1 MQNEYAKFNL
11 SVQKGGFVNKQYSL
25 NSSYGSYYYLRN
37 AQNDIVKLI
46 DSSGST
52 VVEYC
57 YDSWGKPLST
67 SGSLAS
73 TLGKDNP
80 FRYRGYVYDEET
92 GFYYLQSRYYNPE
105 VGRFISADVLLS
117 TGQGVLG
124 HNAYAYCLNDPIN
137 SVDGNGNFSF
147 KSLFS
152 GAKLVSIGVTA
163 IAAAATILTCG
174 AAAPIM
180 VAVATATAVAGTA
193 TVVNGMAEIGEGLT
207 ASSDTSNDGTN
218 FVRDFVMGGNADA
231 YEKQK
236 RIFSAAAQVGTA
248 ICGAYTAAK
257 GGNVCFVAGTQ
268 VETADGSTAIEN
280 IKEGDRVFAANPE
293 TGEVAYKKVVQT
305 FVNETDELVE
315 VTVNGET
322 IKSTPSHPFYV
333 PQKGWTSAISLRAGD
348 ILVLSNGEY
357 VIVEQIQHELL
368 ESPIKVYNFEVEDFH
383 TYYVSANADSDEFV
397 LVHNSCNHNSR
408 WNSERRNYW
417 KRQAAS
423 YANGPT
429 NEMSPSGLY
438 RVTKNNLNRM
448 LRGCAPIGTDDKSV
462 VLHHIYGIVNDFYEY
477 TEMLATTHTG
487 SFRMLHP
494 FLFNK

>member
-1 MQNEYAKFNL
+1 MLK
-11 SVQKGGFVNKQYSL
+11 SL
-25 NSSYGSYYYLRN
+25 LRF
-37 AQNDIVKLI
+37 
-46 DSSGST
+46 
-52 VVEYC
+52 
-57 YDSWGKPLST
+57 DSWGKLLST

-73 TLGKDNP
+73 ALGKDNP
-80 FRYRGYVYDEET
+80 FRYRGYVFDEET
-92 GFYYLQSRYYNPE
+92 GFYYLQSRYYDPS

-218 FVRDFVMGGNADA
+218 FVRDWIMGGNADA

-236 RIFSAAAQVGTA
+236 RIFSTAAQIGTM
-248 ICGAYTAAK
+248 ICGSYYTAK

-293 TGEVAYKKVVQT
+293 TGEVAYKKVVRT
-305 FVNETDELVE
+305 FVNETNELVE

>member
-1 MQNEYAKFNL
+1 M
-11 SVQKGGFVNKQYSL
+11 
-25 NSSYGSYYYLRN
+25 
-37 AQNDIVKLI
+37 
-46 DSSGST
+46 T
-52 VVEYC
+52 
-57 YDSWGKPLST
+57 
-67 SGSLAS
+67 
-73 TLGKDNP
+73 
-80 FRYRGYVYDEET
+80 DEET
-92 GFYYLQSRYYNPE
+92 GFYYLQSRYYNPV
-105 VGRFISADVLLS
+105 VGRFISSDVLLS
-117 TGQGVLG
+117 TGQGVIG

-218 FVRDFVMGGNADA
+218 FVRDWIMGGNADA

-293 TGEVAYKKVVQT
+293 TGEVAYKKVVRT
-305 FVNETDELVE
+305 FVNETNELVE

-368 ESPIKVYNFEVEDFH
+368 ENPVTVYNFEVEDYH

-397 LVHNSCNHNSR
+397 LVHNKCGDIGPYNKLRAQNRGSGNEVHHLIEKR
-408 WNSERRNYW
+408 FLRN
-417 KRQAAS
+417 
-423 YANGPT
+423 T
-429 NEMSPSGLY
+429 NFYGSP
-438 RVTKNNLNRM
+438 KDM
-448 LRGCAPIGTDDKSV
+448 MSV
-462 VLHHIYGIVNDFYEY
+462 VLTKAQHRAFTNEWRKQLAYGRLYSPDAVQFAASIVYADYPELLAIVNRYF
-477 TEMLATTHTG
+477 
-487 SFRMLHP
+487 
-494 FLFNK
+494 

>member
-1 MQNEYAKFNL
+1 MLTSTAIE
-11 SVQKGGFVNKQYSL
+11 SL
-25 NSSYGSYYYLRN
+25 LRF
-37 AQNDIVKLI
+37 
-46 DSSGST
+46 
-52 VVEYC
+52 
-57 YDSWGKPLST
+57 DSWSKLLST

-73 TLGKDNP
+73 TLGKNNP

-105 VGRFISADVLLS
+105 VGRFISSDVLLS
-117 TGQGVLG
+117 TGQGVIG

-137 SVDGNGNFSF
+137 SVDSTGNFSF
-147 KSLFS
+147 KNFFS
-152 GAKLVSIGVTA
+152 GVNLVSIGITA
-163 IAAAATILTCG
+163 ITAAATILTCG
-174 AAAPIM
+174 AAAPLM
-180 VAVATATAVAGTA
+180 VAVATATVVAGTA
-193 TVVNGMAEIGEGLT
+193 TFINGVAEIGEGIS
-207 ASSDTSNDGTN
+207 ASSDTANDGTN

-305 FVNETDELVE
+305 LVNETNELVE

-357 VIVEQIQHELL
+357 VVVEQIQHELL

>member
-1 MQNEYAKFNL
+1 MH
-11 SVQKGGFVNKQYSL
+11 
-25 NSSYGSYYYLRN
+25 
-37 AQNDIVKLI
+37 I
-46 DSSGST
+46 
-52 VVEYC
+52 
-57 YDSWGKPLST
+57 
-67 SGSLAS
+67 
-73 TLGKDNP
+73 
-80 FRYRGYVYDEET
+80 
-92 GFYYLQSRYYNPE
+92 
-105 VGRFISADVLLS
+105 
-117 TGQGVLG
+117 
-124 HNAYAYCLNDPIN
+124 
-137 SVDGNGNFSF
+137 
-147 KSLFS
+147 
-152 GAKLVSIGVTA
+152 
-163 IAAAATILTCG
+163 
-174 AAAPIM
+174 
-180 VAVATATAVAGTA
+180 
-193 TVVNGMAEIGEGLT
+193 
-207 ASSDTSNDGTN
+207 
-218 FVRDFVMGGNADA
+218 
-231 YEKQK
+231 
-236 RIFSAAAQVGTA
+236 
-248 ICGAYTAAK
+248 
-257 GGNVCFVAGTQ
+257 
-268 VETADGSTAIEN
+268 
-280 IKEGDRVFAANPE
+280 
-293 TGEVAYKKVVQT
+293 KKVVRT
-305 FVNETDELVE
+305 FVNETNELVE

-429 NEMSPSGLY
+429 NEMSTSGLY

>member
-1 MQNEYAKFNL
+1 M
-11 SVQKGGFVNKQYSL
+11 
-25 NSSYGSYYYLRN
+25 
-37 AQNDIVKLI
+37 
-46 DSSGST
+46 T
-52 VVEYC
+52 
-57 YDSWGKPLST
+57 
-67 SGSLAS
+67 
-73 TLGKDNP
+73 
-80 FRYRGYVYDEET
+80 DEET

-105 VGRFISADVLLS
+105 VGRFISSDVLLS
-117 TGQGVLG
+117 TGQGVIG

-137 SVDGNGNFSF
+137 SVDSTGNFSF
-147 KSLFS
+147 KNLFS
-152 GAKLVSIGVTA
+152 GVNLVSIGITA
-163 IAAAATILTCG
+163 ITAAATILTCG

-218 FVRDFVMGGNADA
+218 FVRDWIMGGNADA

-236 RIFSAAAQVGTA
+236 RIFSAAAQVGTV

-305 FVNETDELVE
+305 FVNETNELVE

-368 ESPIKVYNFEVEDFH
+368 ENPVTVYNFEVEDYH

-397 LVHNSCNHNSR
+397 LVHNRCG
-408 WNSERRNYW
+408 Y
-417 KRQAAS
+417 KPLRQNDYKAVINPGEMEAPHAHIFKKAS
-423 YANGPT
+423 NIG
-429 NEMSPSGLY
+429 
-438 RVTKNNLNRM
+438 RVFRD
-448 LRGCAPIGTDDKSV
+448 GTLDKSLAANREAMMFLKRNLV
-462 VLHHIYGIVNDFYEY
+462 SIMEMIDAFYGK
-477 TEMLATTHTG
+477 
-487 SFRMLHP
+487 R
-494 FLFNK
+494 

>member
-1 MQNEYAKFNL
+1 MRF
-11 SVQKGGFVNKQYSL
+11 
-25 NSSYGSYYYLRN
+25 
-37 AQNDIVKLI
+37 
-46 DSSGST
+46 
-52 VVEYC
+52 
-57 YDSWGKPLST
+57 DSWGKPLST
-67 SGSLAS
+67 SGSLAY

-92 GFYYLQSRYYNPE
+92 GFYYLQSRYYDPS

-218 FVRDFVMGGNADA
+218 FVRDWIMGGNADV

-236 RIFSAAAQVGTA
+236 RIFSTAAQIGTM
-248 ICGAYTAAK
+248 ICGSYYTAK

-293 TGEVAYKKVVQT
+293 TGEVAYKKVVRT
-305 FVNETDELVE
+305 FVNETNELVE

-333 PQKGWTSAISLRAGD
+333 SQKGWTSAISLRAGD

-368 ESPIKVYNFEVEDFH
+368 ESPIKVYNFEVEDYH

-397 LVHNSCNHNSR
+397 LVHNRCG
-408 WNSERRNYW
+408 Y
-417 KRQAAS
+417 KPLRQNDYKAVINPGKMEAPHAHIFKKAS
-423 YANGPT
+423 NIG
-429 NEMSPSGLY
+429 
-438 RVTKNNLNRM
+438 RVFRD
-448 LRGCAPIGTDDKSV
+448 GTLDKSLAANREAMMFLKRNLV
-462 VLHHIYGIVNDFYEY
+462 SIMEMIDAFYGK
-477 TEMLATTHTG
+477 
-487 SFRMLHP
+487 R
-494 FLFNK
+494 

>member
-1 MQNEYAKFNL
+1 MRF
-11 SVQKGGFVNKQYSL
+11 
-25 NSSYGSYYYLRN
+25 
-37 AQNDIVKLI
+37 
-46 DSSGST
+46 
-52 VVEYC
+52 
-57 YDSWGKPLST
+57 DSWGKLLST

-73 TLGKDNP
+73 TLGKNNP

-92 GFYYLQSRYYNPE
+92 GFYYLQSRYYNPV

-117 TGQGVLG
+117 TGQGVIG

-137 SVDGNGNFSF
+137 SVDSTGNFSF
-147 KSLFS
+147 KNLFS
-152 GAKLVSIGVTA
+152 GVNLVSIGITA
-163 IAAAATILTCG
+163 ITAAATILTCG

-218 FVRDFVMGGNADA
+218 FVRDWIMGGNADA

-236 RIFSAAAQVGTA
+236 RIFSTAAQIGTM
-248 ICGAYTAAK
+248 ICGSYYTAK

-293 TGEVAYKKVVQT
+293 TGEVAYKKVVRT
-305 FVNETDELVE
+305 FVNETNELVE

-397 LVHNSCNHNSR
+397 LVHNSCSGVSRKDLDKAAGDLGYSKVRGQTSHGQSIYYNNRANKSVRYITPDADAHNGGF
-408 WNSERRNYW
+408 WKAANSIKNL
-417 KRQAAS
+417 AS
-423 YANGPT
+423 KATRTGT
-429 NEMSPSGLY
+429 F
-438 RVTKNNLNRM
+438 TKNMIWLK
-448 LRGCAPIGTDDKSV
+448 D
-462 VLHHIYGIVNDFYEY
+462 
-477 TEMLATTHTG
+477 
-487 SFRMLHP
+487 
-494 FLFNK
+494 

>member
-1 MQNEYAKFNL
+1 MLTSTAIEPL
-11 SVQKGGFVNKQYSL
+11 
-25 NSSYGSYYYLRN
+25 LRF
-37 AQNDIVKLI
+37 
-46 DSSGST
+46 
-52 VVEYC
+52 
-57 YDSWGKPLST
+57 DSWGKPLST

-137 SVDGNGNFSF
+137 SVDSTGNFSF
-147 KSLFS
+147 KNLFS
-152 GAKLVSIGVTA
+152 GVNLVSIGITA
-163 IAAAATILTCG
+163 ITAAATILTCG
-174 AAAPIM
+174 AAAPLM
-180 VAVATATAVAGTA
+180 VAVATATVVAGTA
-193 TVVNGMAEIGEGLT
+193 TFINGVAEIGEGIS
-207 ASSDTSNDGTN
+207 ASSDTANDGTN

-236 RIFSAAAQVGTA
+236 RIFSAAAQVGTV

-305 FVNETDELVE
+305 FVNETNELVE

-357 VIVEQIQHELL
+357 VVVEQIQHELL
-368 ESPIKVYNFEVEDFH
+368 ENPVTVYNFEVEDYH

-397 LVHNSCNHNSR
+397 LVHNRCGSQR
-408 WNSERRNYW
+408 YAM
-417 KRQAAS
+417 RQAKRS
-423 YANGPT
+423 VNIPMSQMPTKVSTVKMVGANGRT
-429 NEMSPSGLY
+429 VFAKLE
-438 RVTKNNLNRM
+438 
-448 LRGCAPIGTDDKSV
+448 
-462 VLHHIYGIVNDFYEY
+462 IYGNKFIRSDLGGHLFKDGGVLPRHFNAGIIDKASN
-477 TEMLATTHTG
+477 MIQNG
-487 SFRMLHP
+487 LH
-494 FLFNK
+494 FWY